1 MVLYIINELTEN
13 VNNAQMLN
21 GAQWHFLPVGN
32 PDGYEFTRN
41 PSGVCKFACLKK
53 KFLNYFKTNIN
64 FIKF

>member
-13 VNNAQMLN
+13 VNNLEMLN

-41 PSGVCKFACLKK
+41 PSGVCKFAYIKNIICSHLLTKK
-53 KFLNYFKTNIN
+53 KKKY
-64 FIKF
+64 